1 MLSFGKI
8 YKIEDKS
15 FKAGLK
21 HRFNSIPDTNI
32 NGSKLLSFIIHM
44 VRNYLYHPNLN
55 VYTNCDQSLIF
66 PFLINTVLQYCTFSG
81 NHRVASLLLADKKI
95 SVWSV
100 DFTFNKKLLQ
110 LYHLY
115 HQFGFLKQTRFG

>member
-81 NHRVASLLLADKKI
+81 HHGNHGVASLLLADKKT

-100 DFTFNKKLLQ
+100 DFTFNKKLRQ
-110 LYHLY
+110 LC